1 MATLW
6 TAAYTA
12 TFDWMEGRCTMGRAD
27 RRPMGLRALHAIEL
41 EGRLACLT
49 VPMLAVACGL
59 PWLKALAA
67 DLALTAAYACYALGF
82 HLVYDAWF
90 PLTEKEA
97 ARAAVEGAPSG
108 DVA

>member
-1 MATLW
+1 
-6 TAAYTA
+6 
-12 TFDWMEGRCTMGRAD
+12 
-27 RRPMGLRALHAIEL
+27 MGLRALHAIGL

-90 PLTEKEA
+90 PPTGRDAGK
-97 ARAAVEGAPSG
+97 PTG